1 MIRHVVFVDPID
13 IHWHLVKHVIYVKQ
27 CKTCNTPQDTA
38 LGTNW
43 DCYAAPR
50 TSAPFVLD
58 RRSSLQHGGHQT
70 RDSRH
75 NCHRFDSWGNSQ
87 IQTESHR
94 HTDHRSTWWLSE
106 ECMSVSVLKCIEAD
120 WVFLVRFHGIS
131 MEFPWNF
138 HGSLVRW
145 VWLRK
150 ATLMHPQSPG
160 QWRRNVWSREKDQN
174 EFAP

>member
-1 MIRHVVFVDPID
+1 MIRHNVVFVDPID

-43 DCYAAPR
+43 DCYAPPR

-87 IQTESHR
+87 IQTESLR

-120 WVFLVRFHGIS
+120 WV
-131 MEFPWNF
+131 
-138 HGSLVRW
+138 SLVRW

-160 QWRRNVWSREKDQN
+160 QWRRNVRSREKDQN

>member
-13 IHWHLVKHVIYVKQ
+13 IHWHLVKHVTLL
-27 CKTCNTPQDTA
+27 KTQLLERIGTATPLLAPSLHSFSTVGALCSTA
-38 LGTNW
+38 GTKLGTHVTTVTGLTLEEI
-43 DCYAAPR
+43 A
-50 TSAPFVLD
+50 
-58 RRSSLQHGGHQT
+58 RSKQNHT
-70 RDSRH
+70 D
-75 NCHRFDSWGNSQ
+75 
-87 IQTESHR
+87 IQT
-94 HTDHRSTWWLSE
+94 TDLLGDLVKSAWAW
-106 ECMSVSVLKCIEAD
+106 VYWNVLKQIEFFWWD
-120 WVFLVRFHGIS
+120 S

>member
-131 MEFPWNF
+131 MEFPWKPCEV
-138 HGSLVRW
+138 SL
-145 VWLRK
+145 
-150 ATLMHPQSPG
+150 TPQS
-160 QWRRNVWSREKDQN
+160 NAH
-174 EFAP
+174 APTITRPVEAQRLE